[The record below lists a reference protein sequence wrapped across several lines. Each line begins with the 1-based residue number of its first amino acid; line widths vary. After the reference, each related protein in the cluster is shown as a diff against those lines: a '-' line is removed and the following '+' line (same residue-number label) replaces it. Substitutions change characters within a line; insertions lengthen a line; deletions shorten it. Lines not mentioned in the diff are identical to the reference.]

1 MKRLPRV
8 LLLAF
13 LAGLAA
19 CGGGAGGGGGPAPS
33 PTPSPPALAVLSGVA
48 ATGQALSAATIRLE
62 NAAGETLAQ
71 TMATEAGRFTLRIP
85 RDATGPL
92 TLRAAEA
99 GLRAFLPELPSP
111 GGSATVHI
119 NPITEAVSR
128 RFSTPPG
135 TLSALSTAGDR
146 LLAEAVGSTAYGL
159 FASDPTF
166 QARSAS
172 SRGTPA
178 DALLDALTVLS
189 AAEEETLADALG
201 RWAEAG
207 SGPKTGLAL
216 PGLLSYGL
224 LQNDLSV
231 AEVPTAFETLG
242 LENRRS
248 DAAVQQAA
256 ALLAAE
262 AEPVAI
268 TNLAVSGAF
277 FALSGL
283 DEAGTL
289 ADLTDARVAPA
300 LLGTLTR
307 ALEDLTLTA
316 VIDPARDRTLLART
330 AAAAHRLGRLVAP
343 LPAQALSQDGNRG
356 LLDLAL
362 AASSVGGALL
372 TDLLA
377 GPADALPAP
386 LTVDSLEGAQEAL
399 QTLLEGTPTVA
410 AQADLDG
417 DGTPFPNDT
426 FPFDPTE
433 QQDSDGDGLGNNTD
447 PDDDNDGIPDTE
459 DERPLTPDAIA
470 PSARFSAS
478 TVEALAPALVT
489 FDASASH
496 PGGPLA
502 TLESFSWR
510 FGDGSEGLG
519 QLVAHRFDSPG
530 IFPVTL
536 TVKNSAGL
544 SASITQT
551 LTIRAAT
558 GTVQISGFV
567 DIASSS
573 NVDSDLNDPD
583 SLVRSNNQLAE
594 AQPIANPTQLGGYLN
609 APEGGASGPLFVSG
623 DAIDYFRFDAV
634 GGEVIDLNIAEPD
647 ELDID
652 LYLLTLDGQEVDA
665 SINLGSREQVIVP
678 EAGAYLLSVEIFDGA
693 GGSNYILQLS
703 TQALGANIA
712 STLWQA
718 SDPFVPY
725 ELLYQEKPAAKAGYG
740 QRLAD
745 LTRGLASQRAG
756 ALHRLVLKPQAG
768 ARSPLTRRPS
778 ESAQDPQRRAARP
791 TRHPGKGA
799 VLRAMKRLQQSG
811 AVTFAEPNLRR
822 RAYVTPNDPAFA
834 VQWHFGNLKLEDAW
848 ELTQGSDEVIVAVID
863 TGVIDHPD
871 LQDRLVGGYDFI
883 AQADNALDGDGIDP
897 DPTDPGD
904 GCGGLF
910 PSSFHGTHVA
920 GTIGASTNNGVG
932 VAGVTWA
939 GRIMPLRVLGCDGGT
954 SFDIVQAVRYAAG
967 LDNVSGTRPPKPAAI
982 INLSLGGPGGSL
994 SEEQTFLE
1002 AQAAGSLIIAAAGN
1016 EGTSLPSYPAAYDGV
1031 ISVSATT
1038 IDDRL
1043 ASYSNFGSTIDI
1055 AAPGGDNT
1063 ADLNG
1068 DAQPDLVLST
1078 DGDDDGAINPSYEF
1092 KAGTSMAAPHV
1103 AGVAA
1108 LMKALLPTLTVE
1120 TFTQALEAGQLT
1132 DDLGEPGRDDRFGYG
1147 RLNALKAVRFAQAV
1161 ASGDT
1166 PPAPLVLRASPST
1179 LNFGRV
1185 TTEIEV
1191 SVTATGDGSEGR
1203 ITLTSGSPA
1212 LSVTTL
1218 AAEPGSPARF
1228 MVRLDRSTLPF
1239 GTYATRLDAE
1249 LGASSRP
1256 IVVRFE
1262 NADPARVLDA
1272 NAGVVF
1278 VLAIDPDTGD
1288 SVAQAT
1294 VLAPVN
1300 GRYPFRLTGLTPGRF
1315 ELVAGTDMDGDFFI
1329 GDPGEAFGGYPTLD
1343 QLEEISVNGD
1353 ETGLAFPMVFQFID
1367 AQGASLGTDASA
1379 RPARQGFRRLRQNN
1393 EKQLAP

>member
-13 LAGLAA
+13 LASLAA
-19 CGGGAGGGGGPAPS
+19 CGGGAGGGDSPAPS

-48 ATGQALSAATIRLE
+48 ATGQALSGATIRLE
-62 NAAGETLAQ
+62 NVAGETLTQ
-71 TMATEAGRFTLRIP
+71 TTATEAGRFTLRIP

-99 GLRAFLPELPSP
+99 GLRALLPEIPSP

-128 RFSTPPG
+128 RFSTPPA

-146 LLAEAVGSTAYGL
+146 LLAEAFGSTGYGL

-201 RWAEAG
+201 RWAEGG
-207 SGPKTGLAL
+207 SGPKTGFAL
-216 PGLLSYGL
+216 PSLLSYGL

-248 DAAVQQAA
+248 AAAVQQAA
-256 ALLAAE
+256 ALLAAG
-262 AEPVAI
+262 AEPVAT

-283 DEAGTL
+283 DEAGAL

-307 ALEDLTLTA
+307 ALKDLTLTA

-330 AAAAHRLGRLVAP
+330 AAAAHRFGRLVAP
-343 LPAQALSQDGNRG
+343 LPAQALAQDGNRA

-386 LTVDSLEGAQEAL
+386 LTVDSLDGAREAL

-410 AQADLDG
+410 AQADLDA
-417 DGTPFPNDT
+417 DGTPFRSDT

-433 QQDSDGDGLGNNTD
+433 QQDSDGDGLGNNAD
-447 PDDDNDGIPDTE
+447 PDDDNDGIPDAE
-459 DERPLTPDAIA
+459 DERPLTPD
-470 PSARFSAS
+470 PLGPRARF
-478 TVEALAPALVT
+478 TVSELDAPAPATLT
-489 FDASASH
+489 FDASASQA
-496 PGGPLA
+496 GDA
-502 TLESFSWR
+502 EDTLEQFLWN
-510 FGDGSEGLG
+510 FGDGNEGFG
-519 QLVAHRFDSPG
+519 QLVVHRFDNPG
-530 IFPVTL
+530 TYKVTL
-536 TVKNSAGL
+536 TVENQRGEA
-544 SASITQT
+544 ASSTQT
-551 LTIRAAT
+551 LTIRVGS
-558 GTVQISGFV
+558 GTVQLSGFV
-567 DIASSS
+567 DIGSSS

-583 SLVRSNNQLAE
+583 SVVRSNNRLID

-609 APEGGASGPLFVSG
+609 APRGGASGPLFISG

-634 GGEVIDLNIAEPD
+634 GGEVLDLNIADAD

-652 LYLLTLDGQEVDA
+652 LYLLTPDGEEVDA
-665 SINLGSREQVIVP
+665 SINRGSREQVIVP
-678 EAGAYLLSVEIFDGA
+678 EAGTYLVSVEIFDGT

-703 TQALGANIA
+703 TQALGARLE
-712 STLWQA
+712 SSLRQA
-718 SDPFVPY
+718 SNPFRPG
-725 ELLYQEKPAAKAGYG
+725 EILYQEKPGVSAASQ
-740 QRLAD
+740 QRLA
-745 LTRGLASQRAG
+745 
-756 ALHRLVLKPQAG
+756 RLVSGLGIQRTGNLQRLTFG
-768 ARSPLTRRPS
+768 ARGPTDSALLRRG
-778 ESAQDPQRRAARP
+778 AQARATDLNRLGHAS
-791 TRHPGKGA
+791 RHPGKSA
-799 VLRAMKRLQQSG
+799 VLRAAKRLEHSG
-811 AVTFAEPNLRR
+811 AVEFAEPNRLR
-822 RAYVTPNDPAFA
+822 RAYAAPNDPSYP
-834 VQWHFGNLKLEDAW
+834 VQWHYDLLKLEAAW
-848 ELTQGSDEVIVAVID
+848 ELTTGSDEVVIAVID
-863 TGVIDHPD
+863 TGILDHPD
-871 LQDRLVGGYDFI
+871 LRDRVIAGYDFI
-883 AQADNALDGDGIDP
+883 SDTGNALDGDGIDP

-904 GCGGLF
+904 ACGGLF
-910 PSSFHGTHVA
+910 PSTFHGTHVA
-920 GTIGASTNNGVG
+920 GTLGAATNNGVG

-939 GRIMPLRVLGCDGGT
+939 SKIMPLRVLGCDGGT

-967 LDNVSGTRPPKPAAI
+967 LDNASGTLPPKAASI

-994 SEEQTFLE
+994 SEERAFQE

-1016 EGTSLPSYPAAYDGV
+1016 EGSSLPNYPAAYEGV

-1068 DAQPDLVLST
+1068 DAQPDLILST
-1078 DGDDDGAINPSYEF
+1078 DGDDDGPITPSYEF

-1108 LMKALLPTLTVE
+1108 LMKALLPTLTADA
-1120 TFTQALEAGQLT
+1120 FTRALEAGQLT
-1132 DDLGEPGRDDRFGYG
+1132 DDLGEPGRDELFGYG

-1161 ASGDT
+1161 ASGET

-1179 LNFGRV
+1179 LNFGRL
-1185 TTEIEV
+1185 TTEIELTI
-1191 SVTATGDGSEGR
+1191 TATGDGSDGA
-1203 ITLTSGSPA
+1203 ITLSSASPA
-1212 LSVTTL
+1212 LGIEPLGETTR
-1218 AAEPGSPARF
+1218 SPARF
-1228 MVRLDRSTLPF
+1228 LVRLDRSVLPF
-1239 GTYATRLDAE
+1239 GIYASRLEAE
-1249 LGASSRP
+1249 LGPQSVPLA
-1256 IVVRFE
+1256 VRFE
-1262 NADPARVLDA
+1262 HTDPARALDA
-1272 NAGVVF
+1272 NSGVVF
-1278 VLAIDPDTGD
+1278 VLALDPDSGD
-1288 SVAQAT
+1288 TVVQAT

-1300 GRYPFRLTGLTPGRF
+1300 GRYPFTLTGLAPGRY
-1315 ELVAGTDMDGDFFI
+1315 ELVAGTDMDGDFLI

-1343 QLEEISVNGD
+1343 QLQQISVNGD
-1353 ETGLAFPMVFQFID
+1353 RSDLTFPMVFQFID
-1367 AQGASLGTDASA
+1367 AKGAAQREGVAPQTPE
-1379 RPARQGFRRLRQNN
+1379 RGFRRLRQNN